1 LIPVNAH
8 ARARCHDALMFR
20 NQRHRLAL
28 IAAACLAIGLATTG
42 SANADTVGDVVKGK
56 TFVQQNCA
64 QCHAVGLD
72 DDSHMPEAPAL
83 RSLHK
88 RYPIDDLA
96 EAFAEGI
103 VTGHPEMPRF
113 ELDTSTINDMLA
125 YIKSLAGPGE

>member
-1 LIPVNAH
+1 
-8 ARARCHDALMFR
+8 MMKSFK
-20 NQRHRLAL
+20 QRLGL
-28 IAAACLAIGLATTG
+28 IAIACAALSVADFG
-42 SANADTVGDVVKGK
+42 SALADSVGDVVKGK
-56 TFVQQNCA
+56 AFVQQNCA
-64 QCHAVGLD
+64 RCHAVSLD

-88 RYPIDDLA
+88 RYPIDSLA

-103 VTGHPEMPRF
+103 VTGHPEMPKY

>member
-1 LIPVNAH
+1 MGWIG
-8 ARARCHDALMFR
+8 
-20 NQRHRLAL
+20 
-28 IAAACLAIGLATTG
+28 AACLAIGLATIG
-42 SANADTVGDVVKGK
+42 NASADSVGDVVKGK

-64 QCHAVGLD
+64 RCHAVSLD

-88 RYPIDDLA
+88 RYPIDGLA

-103 VTGHPEMPRF
+103 VTGHPEMPRY